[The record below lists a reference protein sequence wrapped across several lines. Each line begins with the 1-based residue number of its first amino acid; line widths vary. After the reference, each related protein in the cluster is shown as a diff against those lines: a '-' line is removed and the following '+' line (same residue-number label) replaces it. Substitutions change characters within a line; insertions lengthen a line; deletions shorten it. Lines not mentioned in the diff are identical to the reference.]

1 MLSIERRLTSGD
13 IVAIVLLLISVGG
26 AYAAV
31 NGRLSVLE
39 EFMRGLV
46 SLEKTMIRLETKLDE
61 KARQDEKIEKKLE
74 RIEERMH

>member
-61 KARQDEKIEKKLE
+61 KAKQDEKIEKKLE